1 MKIREIAGVQPLI
14 DTLSLCLQSTYVVN
28 EQNAISLLI
37 VANAESAKTTVL
49 YRFSNL
55 DFVSYYDDITQ
66 KKLLDEFI
74 PFVRA
79 KQKRTLAIPDL
90 INSVEKQ
97 KVTRAGFLNII
108 KSAMDDTGL
117 TAISTPHLQLQRALE
132 NDVSLGGTKF
142 NVITAVTKGALM
154 EGGKDTPSMKKIMVK
169 SGLLSRFLPFSY
181 EYSISLV
188 KKIFDLQSGKDL
200 DDKDYCEIPELNK
213 TPTIVE
219 CDYEYGIQLDILA
232 TMLNNEFDKSGY
244 GIRPHRNLIRL
255 VKANALING
264 RDKVTKSDI
273 DRVMDLSKYFNF
285 KFTSMG

>member
-1 MKIREIAGVQPLI
+1 MKTREIIGVQPLI
-14 DTLSLCLQSTYVVN
+14 DTIALCLQSAYIVN
-28 EQNAISLLI
+28 EQNAISLLL

-49 YRFSNL
+49 YRYSNL
-55 DFVSYYDDITQ
+55 DFVAYYDDITQ

-79 KQKRTLAIPDL
+79 KQKKTLAIPDL

-132 NDVSLGGTKF
+132 NDPSLGGTKF
-142 NVITAVTKGALM
+142 NVITGVTKGALM
-154 EGGKDTPSMKKIMVK
+154 EGGQDTPSMKRIMVK

-181 EYSISLV
+181 EYSIALV
-188 KKIFDLQSGKDL
+188 KKIFDLQSGMEL
-200 DDKDYCEIPELNK
+200 DDKEFCDVPEIRKEF
-213 TPTIVE
+213 TVVE
-219 CDYEYGIQLDILA
+219 CGYEFASQLDILA
-232 TMLNNEFDKSGY
+232 TMLNVEFDKSGY

-264 RDKVTKSDI
+264 RDKVTKTDI
-273 DRVMDLSKYFNF
+273 DKVMDLAKYFNF
-285 KFTSMG
+285 RFTTMG